1 VQPTTHAPRQE
12 LLHRFPSQRVV
23 PRLGPYPG
31 PYAYPYA
38 GPARPFPELRR
49 RPGAAAVPRR
59 APTLA
64 LVAGVLG
71 IAGAL
76 PLALLI
82 GNAVAL
88 GGLWAD
94 TRVEWWLY
102 PLLAAPILQ
111 LWGAIALL
119 SGRSWL
125 LLVLTCLPGT
135 ALFGYLVFVL
145 AVDGSGRGLGWY
157 SLALGAPLPALLA
170 SMLPPV
176 RHWVATRRRVAGR
189 SSR

>member
-1 VQPTTHAPRQE
+1 M
-12 LLHRFPSQRVV
+12 HRFPSRRVV

-38 GPARPFPELRR
+38 GPNRPYPELRR
-49 RPGAAAVPRR
+49 RPGAAAVPRP
-59 APTLA
+59 ATKLA
-64 LVAGVLG
+64 LLAGVLG

-76 PLALLI
+76 PLALLV

-94 TRVEWWLY
+94 TGVEWWLY

-135 ALFGYLVFVL
+135 ALFGYLVYVL

-157 SLALGAPLPALLA
+157 SFALAAPVPAMLLA
-170 SMLPPV
+170 MLPSV
-176 RHWVATRRRVAGR
+176 RHWVAARRRSAGR